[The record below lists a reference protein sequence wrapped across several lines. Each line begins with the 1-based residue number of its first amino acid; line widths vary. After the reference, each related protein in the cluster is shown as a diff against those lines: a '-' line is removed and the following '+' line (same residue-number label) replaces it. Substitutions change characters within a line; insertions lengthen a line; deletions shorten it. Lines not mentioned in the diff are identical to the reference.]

1 MSSTVAVAGGT
12 GGLGRALIEAILAD
26 GKFDVVILARKY
38 DEEKEKQIGA
48 RILQVDYTNIEALT
62 KVLEDNAAHTVIST
76 LNIISSTEPELN
88 LITAADKSALTKRY
102 VGNVWGV
109 DYTDEFMNMSPLFQA
124 KHAVTDALDSTSLE
138 HTVWYTGYFAD
149 YYLMPHAKSYL
160 NMMTAVVDMANN
172 TGTIPGSGNVPVVF
186 TYTQDVARYVAAS
199 LTLPRWSSRTWLV
212 GDKVTWNEVVALA
225 ESAKGVRF
233 NVTYDSVKTMKAG
246 RVTALPSHL
255 EMRAIIS
262 QEVLEGILSL
272 YGLLFE
278 AGVFNLNPEH
288 TIGQDFPEIKVKTFK
303 QLITE
308 AWGGKL

>member
-62 KVLEDNAAHTVIST
+62 KVLED
-76 LNIISSTEPELN
+76 LSTEPEFN
-88 LITAADKSALTKRY
+88 LIAAADKSTPTKRY

-109 DYTDEFMNMSPLFQA
+109 DYTDEFVNRSPLFQA

-172 TGTIPGSGNVPVVF
+172 TAAIPGSGNVPVVF

-225 ESAKGVRF
+225 ESAKGVKF
-233 NVTYDSVKTMKAG
+233 NVTYDSVETMKAG

-255 EMRAIIS
+255 QMRAFIP

-278 AGVFNLNPEH
+278 AGVFDLNPEH
-288 TIGQDFPEIKVKTFK
+288 TIRQDFPEIKVKTFK
-303 QLITE
+303 ELITE
-308 AWGGKL
+308 AWGRKS

>member
-12 GGLGRALIEAILAD
+12 GGLGRALVEAILAD

-38 DEEKEKQIGA
+38 DGEKEKQIGA
-48 RILQVDYTNIEALT
+48 RILSADYTNVEALT
-62 KVLEDNAAHTVIST
+62 KVLEDNAIHTVIST

-88 LITAADKSALTKRY
+88 IISAADKSAVTKRY

-109 DYTDEFMNMSPLFQA
+109 DYTDEFVNRSPLFQA

-160 NMMTAVVDMANN
+160 NMMTAVVDMVNN
-172 TGTIPGSGNVPVVF
+172 SAAIPGSGDVPVVF
-186 TYTQDVARYVAAS
+186 TYTQDVAKFVSAS
-199 LTLPRWSSRTWLV
+199 LTLPRWSSRTWIV
-212 GDKVTWNEVVALA
+212 GDKVTWNEIVALA
-225 ESAKGVRF
+225 ERAKGVKF
-233 NVTYDSVKTMKAG
+233 NVTYDSVETLKTG
-246 RVTALPSHL
+246 RVTALPSHV
-255 EMRAIIS
+255 EMRAFIP

-278 AGVFNLNPEH
+278 ADVFDLKPEH
-288 TIGQDFPEIKVKTFK
+288 TIRDDFPDIKVKSFK
-303 QLITE
+303 ELMTE
-308 AWGGKL
+308 AWAGK